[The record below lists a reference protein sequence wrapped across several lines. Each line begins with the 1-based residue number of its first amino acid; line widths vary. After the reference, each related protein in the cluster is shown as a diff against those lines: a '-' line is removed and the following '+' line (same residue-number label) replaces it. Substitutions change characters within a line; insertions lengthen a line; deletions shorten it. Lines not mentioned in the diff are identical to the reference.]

1 MHGGVEIDHAR
12 LIHLE
17 LIKLEERI
25 QCEITRQDKSIEF
38 HLHRIYKCLGFKME
52 REKLVKIP

>member
-1 MHGGVEIDHAR
+1 MHEGVETDHAR

-38 HLHRIYKCLGFKME
+38 HLLRIYKCLGFKMQ
-52 REKLVKIP
+52 RDKLVKIP